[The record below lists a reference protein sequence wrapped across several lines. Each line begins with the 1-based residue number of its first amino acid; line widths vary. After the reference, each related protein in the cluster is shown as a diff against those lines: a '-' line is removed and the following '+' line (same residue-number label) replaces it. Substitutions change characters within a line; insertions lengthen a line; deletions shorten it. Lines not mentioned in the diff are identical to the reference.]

1 MLFYQIIPEN
11 AGLCNEIL
19 AQLFYFADKVTIIWK
34 YIPAKY
40 SPTWPSEIF
49 MFKDTG
55 IINVTIKTIETLFM
69 KWVYQSF
76 FF

>member
-34 YIPAKY
+34 Y
-40 SPTWPSEIF
+40 TCQIF
-49 MFKDTG
+49 THLA
-55 IINVTIKTIETLFM
+55 E
-69 KWVYQSF
+69 W
-76 FF
+76 